1 MRLPS
6 SAEGKVKAVF
16 ARTTV
21 FLFVLLI
28 CAVGG
33 LFCNS
38 YYAAVHSEAF
48 RGSLT
53 IVSTAVQV
61 REILGDGIHQQAASF
76 GHLESFQGSE
86 FAEWSIPLAGG
97 RGRGH
102 LYGVANQV
110 NGRWDYARLVFQT
123 DDGGRRVDLTPVRA
137 LALQRVPDKIVYL
150 VPIGLAESLDWA
162 PSYYRS
168 KLGITVKVLPSVS
181 VDPKLID
188 ATRSQVNAEKCIEDY
203 FSRTYPDLFRDP
215 SALIIG
221 VTSEDIYIPS
231 LDWSYAENLR
241 RDGRFAVVS
250 TYRLHPFALLERLNS
265 EWLTSRLQKLLTKNV
280 AMLYFNLPMSSDYT
294 SMLSGGV
301 LSGREIDLMGDDVIG
316 EENQWNPFID
326 SGAPAVGIYDIAG
339 KKPLWMRTLATSA
352 LPDTNVQVFSAGLEA
367 GLLVQRKADF
377 VFPDEAAMQFTRV
390 YRNQDDRSR
399 AFGIGGSDDFDI
411 FLGGKMGVG
420 VDLILADG
428 TRIRFIHKGSV
439 YGESGDVY
447 LPRSESRRNFVKAV
461 YSANLWHVAT
471 ADGWI
476 YEFPYR
482 PDALPQYVTVL
493 TGFTD
498 PDHRRYRM
506 KRDLSGALLEVTS
519 PSGAWLHFE
528 NDSLHRIHRITSS
541 TGRTVQYE
549 YNTAGSLV
557 LVTPSDGSADSYTY
571 DEKGQMLTASHGTRD
586 QALTNQFYVD
596 GYIKGQTMQGG
607 QSFEYHYSREGN
619 ILRNTYITDPNGLET
634 YIQYEQDGYREW
646 LPSAL
651 PR

>member
-1 MRLPS
+1 
-6 SAEGKVKAVF
+6 VF

-28 CAVGG
+28 CAGGG

-53 IVSTAVQV
+53 IVSAAVQV

-137 LALQRVPDKIVYL
+137 LALPRVPDKIVYL
-150 VPIGLAESLDWA
+150 VPIGLAESLEWA

-188 ATRSQVNAEKCIEDY
+188 ATRSQVNAERCIEDY
-203 FSRTYPDLFRDP
+203 FSRTYSDLFRDP

-241 RDGRFAVVS
+241 RDGRFGVVS
-250 TYRLHPFALLERLNS
+250 TYRLHPFALLERLNP
-265 EWLTSRLQKLLTKNV
+265 EWLTSRMQKLLSKNI

-326 SGAPAVGIYDIAG
+326 SGTPAVSIYDIAG

-461 YSANLWHVAT
+461 YSANLWHVTT

-498 PDHRRYRM
+498 PDHRPYRM
-506 KRDLSGALLEVTS
+506 KRDLSGALREVTS

-549 YNTAGSLV
+549 YNTAGSLI
-557 LVTPSDGSADSYTY
+557 LVTASDGSADSYTY